1 MFEEKLEQFSTI
13 RHCEILA
20 DQMKTINLLEIN
32 YDIFQQKLDELQE
45 AYRELDDYELKY
57 KELISSSSS
66 ADQLM
71 LQIIRM
77 TIQHINKC
85 HQEYL
90 DNKWKKNYST
100 VSTTS
105 TMSSFSVPTT
115 PVSNDTMMSSSYS
128 SASSLD
134 ETSSLLTPLTTIDAY
149 SYADL
154 KNDRNQFA
162 NNYDDYDEFDDE
174 FFSQN
179 IVHVDTVLQTLKLEY
194 LLNLRFY
201 KIFIDQMLLLQN
213 TDLDQNNQ
221 SSSKL
226 LYDIAE
232 GYRKIITDW
241 YLVVLIN
248 MTGKYLDD
256 KLDDLVILENNNNN
270 GDGDNNRSVENS
282 SQVEVIKDLFKEIE
296 KLKDLFVE

>member
-90 DNKWKKNYST
+90 DNKWKNNRDDRIK
-100 VSTTS
+100 
-105 TMSSFSVPTT
+105 MPTT

-162 NNYDDYDEFDDE
+162 NNYD
-174 FFSQN
+174 
-179 IVHVDTVLQTLKLEY
+179 
-194 LLNLRFY
+194 
-201 KIFIDQMLLLQN
+201 
-213 TDLDQNNQ
+213 
-221 SSSKL
+221 
-226 LYDIAE
+226 A
-232 GYRKIITDW
+232 DW

-256 KLDDLVILENNNNN
+256 KLDDLVILENNNND

-296 KLKDLFVE
+296 KLKDLFEEHRLL

>member
-105 TMSSFSVPTT
+105 TMSSFSLSVPTT

-162 NNYDDYDEFDDE
+162 NNYD
-174 FFSQN
+174 
-179 IVHVDTVLQTLKLEY
+179 
-194 LLNLRFY
+194 
-201 KIFIDQMLLLQN
+201 
-213 TDLDQNNQ
+213 
-221 SSSKL
+221 
-226 LYDIAE
+226 A
-232 GYRKIITDW
+232 DW

-256 KLDDLVILENNNNN
+256 KLDDLVILENNNND